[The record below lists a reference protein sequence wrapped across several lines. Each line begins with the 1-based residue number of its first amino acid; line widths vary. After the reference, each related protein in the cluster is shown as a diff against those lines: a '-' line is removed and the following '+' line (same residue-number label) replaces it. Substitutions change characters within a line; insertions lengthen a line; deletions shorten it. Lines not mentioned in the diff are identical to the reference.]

1 MSIYVETLWFLLDC
15 ELDKDIIYGL
25 DKKIRWL
32 YKDIYMSQLKLPEG
46 CHGIV
51 QTKH

>member
-1 MSIYVETLWFLLDC
+1 MSIDVETLWFLLDC

-32 YKDIYMSQLKLPEG
+32 HKDICMSQIKLPES
-46 CHGIV
+46 CQWIV
-51 QTKH
+51 QPKH